1 MSELKNTMIFSK
13 KLKPNENQ
21 NFGILKIGAKT
32 IDKPQIEHLKMYLN
46 IDISG
51 SMSEHCRDGKE
62 KIHHIRTIIKNL
74 LRELYNFKEQKIA
87 IIVNGFESTVHNIMD
102 IDNLSQQSLL
112 VNVLPKIDKLV
123 PLNSTNIE
131 KALKKATKIL
141 DLNPKTETETE
152 TNLKVEQV
160 FHIMLTDGNATEGIT
175 NPDILKTFMPSSC
188 KNILLGIGNDYDAKA
203 LKIISSSSPTTTFKH
218 INEAETAGLCVGEI
232 VHSLLFEV
240 VSNLKITIKNGKIYD
255 YIKGEWTQT
264 INVDSIASEQTKV
277 YHIKRDDTVASLED
291 TVASLEDT
299 VASLEDTV
307 ASLEAHLEWN
317 ENNTQHKCVI
327 DTNTEEDLT
336 QYQFRQEVLE
346 LLHSASKITHNTK
359 NKPNVFF
366 DEMFDHSQDSFV
378 PYEEKHREYYQKKQ
392 KERDER
398 KQQIKDIKKQLKGL
412 LIQILKYMDDNNL
425 QDDMFYITLCK
436 DLKVSIDSIG
446 NQNADLY
453 ISTRL
458 TSQGS
463 QETYS
468 YNPNQDEVENEDN
481 NELEVDD
488 YNEVDEELINNFNNR
503 NNNNN
508 KNFLKSPYTTPR
520 QAKLMRDISST
531 HHTLSDDSE

>member
-1 MSELKNTMIFSK
+1 MTELQNNMIFSK
-13 KLKPNENQ
+13 NLNLNLKPNP
-21 NFGILKIGAKT
+21 NFGILKIEAKS
-32 IDKPQIEHLKMYLN
+32 IDKPLIKHLKMYLN

-87 IIVNGFESTVHNIMD
+87 IIVNGFESTVHKIMD
-102 IDNLSQQSLL
+102 IDNLLEQSLL
-112 VNVLPKIDKLV
+112 VNVLPKIEKLV

-131 KALKKATKIL
+131 KALKTATKIL
-141 DLNPKTETETE
+141 DLKIESDSNKE
-152 TNLKVEQV
+152 NKVV
-160 FHIMLTDGNATEGIT
+160 HIMLTDGNATEGIT

-203 LKIISSSSPTTTFKH
+203 LKTISSSNPTATFKH

-232 VHSLLFEV
+232 IHSLLFEV
-240 VSNLKITIKNGKIYD
+240 VSDLKITIQNGKIYD
-255 YIKGEWTQT
+255 YINGEWAQT
-264 INVDSIASEQTKV
+264 IHVDSIASEQTKV
-277 YHIKRDDTVASLED
+277 YHIKRDTDAQIQIV
-291 TVASLEDT
+291 
-299 VASLEDTV
+299 
-307 ASLEAHLEWN
+307 AHLEWTA
-317 ENNTQHKCVI
+317 NNTQHQCVI
-327 DTNTEEDLT
+327 DTNTEDDLT

-346 LLHSASKITHNTK
+346 MLHNASLVTHNTT
-359 NKPNVFF
+359 NETNVFF
-366 DEMFDHSQDSFV
+366 DEMFDHAQDSFV

-398 KQQIKDIKKQLKGL
+398 TQQIKDIKKQLKGL
-412 LIQILKYMDDNNL
+412 LIQILKHMDDNNL
-425 QDDMFYITLCK
+425 QEDMFYITLCK

-446 NQNADLY
+446 SQNADLY

-468 YNPNQDEVENEDN
+468 YNPESNEVEDEVANEEED
-481 NELEVDD
+481 EV
-488 YNEVDEELINNFNNR
+488 VDKVEEELITSFNNKNNNR
-503 NNNNN
+503 NM
-508 KNFLKSPYTTPR
+508 LKSPYTTPR

-531 HHTLSDDSE
+531 HQILSDSE